1 MGKEIIVTLKQ
12 IFIMP
17 KLPRV
22 KVIRNAKGKP
32 TKLLIDIK
40 RYEHLVEDILDTI
53 AIEETS
59 KEPTIPAEEVYA
71 KIEKKWKR

>member
-1 MGKEIIVTLKQ
+1 MS
-12 IFIMP
+12 
-17 KLPRV
+17 KLPGV

-32 TKLLIDIK
+32 SKLLIDIK

-53 AIEETS
+53 AIEKAS

-71 KIEKKWKR
+71 RIEKKWKK